1 MLAGRY
7 RAYIGRLCPV
17 TSRIQAPLPVGM
29 NIRRVSSLGS
39 PHSNLSVREIQQ
51 LLKVSGVSYAGI
63 FEKDE
68 LLRLLEKLEF
78 IPTRSWQFI
87 PSGVDLP
94 PGLEVRI
101 DMKTGTRHAR
111 ISEHAGAYS
120 DLRSG
125 STTWKGTGQTR
136 TASREKKAPARA
148 KQVPARA
155 KQAPTRPAIK
165 WGEKVLVDGD
175 VRKVKGALKS
185 LWEPSMAA
193 YCGEVGTVTDI
204 LSNGDIRVEFSG
216 KDPWSPVPTWTSW
229 TYRPEILWS
238 MSR

>member
-1 MLAGRY
+1 M
-7 RAYIGRLCPV
+7 
-17 TSRIQAPLPVGM
+17 TSRIRAPLPVGI
-29 NIRRVSSLGS
+29 NIRRESSLSS
-39 PHSNLSVREIQQ
+39 PHSSLSVREIQQ
-51 LLKVSGVSYAGI
+51 LLKVSGVSSAGV

-68 LLRLLEKLEF
+68 LLRLLEKVEF

-101 DMKTGTRHAR
+101 DMKTGKRHAR
-111 ISEHAGAYS
+111 ISQHTGYT
-120 DLRSG
+120 DLSSG

-136 TASREKKAPARA
+136 TPSTEKQAPARP
-148 KQVPARA
+148 KPTPWRA
-155 KQAPTRPAIK
+155 KQAPARVKQAPVKAKQPPARAALK
-165 WGEKVLVDGD
+165 WGEKVIVDGD
-175 VRKVKGALKS
+175 VRKVKEALGS

-204 LSNGDIRVEFSG
+204 SSDGDIRVEFSG
-216 KDPWSPVPTWTSW
+216 KDSCNPVPTWTSW

-238 MSR
+238 LSSK